1 MSTLENRIAFMP
13 GMAHWLR
20 ACAALTLCACAPQLP
35 ELNVE
40 RQWAQAIERQS
51 MWAFFPLDEDV
62 MVGDVF
68 VQFRDERL
76 GELPDGFNIVRIAR
90 TPALD
95 VVQGL
100 CESSAERVP
109 VSDPPPKTGQ
119 PAASATTPAAP
130 ATTPAATTTPAAASP
145 SPAAAAAAPVA
156 PAGTPDCARVAT
168 EWAKRLPGGPGALPA
183 GLVLGDA
190 SGTGGLRRG
199 LVALPNATVARLTQ
213 AQIDGSG
220 LMGNFAGN
228 VGLGGGGTVALS
240 IDLKD
245 LQQLQIENDVAW
257 GMLIAL
263 VRGDSAARPLSIL
276 RLLAQRAPAEL
287 ARVCRGG
294 EPRRGSA
301 QVSIATRVL
310 YAGGVTYNFAQS
322 NQFVARLA
330 LDATAAII
338 PNQRQPNQ
346 TPGLGTSGAVAGAPA
361 NLEALRAQ
369 LEALSGA
376 LAGGPV
382 GSAAGGSARLVIGSL
397 GSSALSATFA
407 RPLAVGA
414 GSRLVFPVEDA
425 LLPRSADEVGQV
437 MRYCWQVARTMQ
449 GVEHDPDAPP
459 QWCAV
464 GDGRHAWPAGWTG
477 GSDALY
483 ARLCNFVARRPT
495 LTAALGGSGAR
506 SFRQLG
512 GEPLHNYF
520 RPGRT
525 PFTGVARGS

>member
-1 MSTLENRIAFMP
+1 
-13 GMAHWLR
+13 MARWLS

-40 RQWAQAIERQS
+40 RQWVRAIERQS

-68 VQFRDERL
+68 VQFRDERH
-76 GELPDGFNIVRIAR
+76 GELPDAFDIVRIAR

-109 VSDPPPKTGQ
+109 VADPPARTGQ
-119 PAASATTPAAP
+119 AASSATTPAAP
-130 ATTPAATTTPAAASP
+130 ATTTAV
-145 SPAAAAAAPVA
+145 AAAAPAA
-156 PAGTPDCARVAT
+156 PAGKPDCARVAT
-168 EWAKRLPGGPGALPA
+168 EWARRIPGGPGTLPA

-190 SGTGGLRRG
+190 SATGGLRRS
-199 LVALPNATVARLTQ
+199 LVALPNATVARLSQ
-213 AQIDGSG
+213 AELGGSG
-220 LMGNFAGN
+220 VLGNFAAN
-228 VGLGGGGTVALS
+228 LGLGAGSTVSLS

-245 LQQLQIENDVAW
+245 LQQLQIENEVAW

-263 VRGDSAARPLSIL
+263 VRADSAARPLSIL

-294 EPRRGSA
+294 EPQRGSA

-322 NQFVARLA
+322 DQFVARFA

-338 PNQRQPNQ
+338 PNQQQPNQ

-382 GSAAGGSARLVIGSL
+382 GSAAGGNARLVIGSL

-414 GSRLVFPVEDA
+414 GSRLVFPVEEA
-425 LLPRSADEVGQV
+425 LLPRDFDEVGEV
-437 MRYCWQVARTMQ
+437 MRYCWLVARTMQ
-449 GVEHDPDAPP
+449 GAERNRAAPA
-459 QWCAV
+459 QWCALR
-464 GDGRHAWPAGWTG
+464 DGRYAWPAGWTG
-477 GSDALY
+477 GSEALY
-483 ARLCNFVARRPT
+483 ARLCNFAATRPS
-495 LTAALGGSGAR
+495 LTAAPGGGGAR
-506 SFRQLG
+506 SFRHLG
-512 GEPLHNYF
+512 GDPIPGYF
-520 RPGRT
+520 RPGRE